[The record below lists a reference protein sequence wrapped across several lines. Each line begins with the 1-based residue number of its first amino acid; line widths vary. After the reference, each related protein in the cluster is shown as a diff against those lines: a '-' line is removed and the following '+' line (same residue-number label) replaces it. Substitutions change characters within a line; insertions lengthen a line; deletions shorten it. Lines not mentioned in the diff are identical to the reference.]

1 MIKRRE
7 ALVAGLFGTGLLGL
21 RAVATGLPAWF
32 IANPRTAT
40 AQDLSCAIDA
50 IDKAQFLIVSANFNG
65 DPINCNCPGTYEDP
79 AAIHPQQETMAPAAV
94 QLGSASYQAA
104 MPWAATDNG
113 GKLAAATLS
122 RINFFHYRT
131 GSVVHGDQ
139 AKVLR
144 MMGGT
149 NKAEM
154 LPSLYAKHLAGC
166 LGTVQADPISIGA
179 GRNAAELLTF
189 EGRPAANVSPTSLK
203 AMLGSATSGGGMMG
217 GGFGMRPG
225 GANALRSLRQ
235 LRDQTL
241 DQLNALAKES
251 STPIQSQ
258 FLDAL
263 ANSQLRVRELTE
275 SLSSTLSGISGN
287 DAAGQARA
295 AGALFLAKVTPAVTI
310 RLAFGGDNHSDADLQ
325 NEADQHVTGIESI
338 QTVLDVLAELG
349 LSDKVT
355 FATLN
360 VFGRNLNG
368 SKVEGRSGRDHYAN
382 HAVSVLIGKNVAP
395 GVTGGI
401 ALGTGSGFGG
411 GASQLA
417 AAHIDSTTGLP
428 SPDGD
433 IPSSETYGALARTLG
448 VALGIPA
455 SALDPDFNS
464 NAGGK
469 VVSTA
474 LNGVSG

>member
-1 MIKRRE
+1 
-7 ALVAGLFGTGLLGL
+7 
-21 RAVATGLPAWF
+21 
-32 IANPRTAT
+32 
-40 AQDLSCAIDA
+40 
-50 IDKAQFLIVSANFNG
+50 
-65 DPINCNCPGTYEDP
+65 
-79 AAIHPQQETMAPAAV
+79 
-94 QLGSASYQAA
+94 
-104 MPWAATDNG
+104 
-113 GKLAAATLS
+113 
-122 RINFFHYRT
+122 
-131 GSVVHGDQ
+131 
-139 AKVLR
+139 
-144 MMGGT
+144 
-149 NKAEM
+149 
-154 LPSLYAKHLAGC
+154 
-166 LGTVQADPISIGA
+166 
-179 GRNAAELLTF
+179 
-189 EGRPAANVSPTSLK
+189 
-203 AMLGSATSGGGMMG
+203 
-217 GGFGMRPG
+217 
-225 GANALRSLRQ
+225 LRQ

-275 SLSSTLSGISGN
+275 SLSSTLSSISGN

-338 QTVLDVLAELG
+338 QTVLNVLAELG

-368 SKVEGRSGRDHYAN
+368 SKVEGRAGRDHYAN

-401 ALGTGSGFGG
+401 ALGTGGGFGG
-411 GASQLA
+411 GSSQLA

-428 SPDGD
+428 APDGD
-433 IPSSETYGALARTLG
+433 VPSSETYGALARTLG
-448 VALGIPA
+448 VALGIPS
-455 SALDPDFNS
+455 SALAPDFNA

-469 VVSTA
+469 VINSA